1 MRELIRFATHRAQ
14 QLVDI
19 TEPVQ
24 AVVERSGI
32 DDGLVHVYA
41 QGATAAVGGSTMRRT
56 ATAMPTS
63 RPGWWARRRRFR

>member
-24 AVVERSGI
+24 AVVELRS
-32 DDGLVHVYA
+32 
-41 QGATAAVGGSTMRRT
+41 QAAPALS
-56 ATAMPTS
+56 
-63 RPGWWARRRRFR
+63 